1 LTPAEDGQEAGPAPD
16 GRDGFHGP
24 AHDVGPVPDGQDA
37 GPAPQWLLDLGTRAA
52 EMPVAAP
59 LRPPPDGG
67 RESAVLML
75 VGSGHDGA
83 DLLLT
88 QRSHGL
94 RRHAGQAA
102 FPGGAIDPAD
112 GGPVDAALREAAEE
126 TGLEASGV
134 EVLAVLPE
142 QFVARS
148 GFRVTPVL
156 GWWRRP
162 CAVAPADPAEVAAV
176 VRVPLADLADP
187 ANRFVAQHP
196 SGRAGPAFH
205 VRGLLVWGFT
215 AGLVDRLLAFSGWER
230 PWDSERV
237 RDLPPGALGR
247 AANG

>member
-1 LTPAEDGQEAGPAPD
+1 MTRAE
-16 GRDGFHGP
+16 GRQ
-24 AHDVGPVPDGQDA
+24 AAGPVPDGHDA
-37 GPAPQWLLDLGTRAA
+37 GPPPQWLRELAAGAA

-67 RESAVLML
+67 RESAVLIL
-75 VGSGHDGA
+75 IGADRDGP

-88 QRSHGL
+88 QRGPGL

-102 FPGGAIDPAD
+102 FPGGAVDPAD
-112 GGPVDAALREAAEE
+112 DGPVAAALREAAEE

-142 QFVARS
+142 LFVARS

-187 ANRFVAQHP
+187 ANRFVARHP

-205 VRGLLVWGFT
+205 VHGLLVWGFT
-215 AGLVDRLLAFSGWER
+215 AGLVDRLLALGGWER
-230 PWDSERV
+230 PWDSQRV
-237 RDLPPGALGR
+237 LDLPPGALGQAADGLSPTGPATTR
-247 AANG
+247 ALNRR